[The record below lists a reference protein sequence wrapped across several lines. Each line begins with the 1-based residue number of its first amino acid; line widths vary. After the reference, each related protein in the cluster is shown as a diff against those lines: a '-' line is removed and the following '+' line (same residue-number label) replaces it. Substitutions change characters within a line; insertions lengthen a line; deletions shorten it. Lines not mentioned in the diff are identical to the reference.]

1 MSIVAQG
8 IVKKIKRGKT
18 GNTFTVINNVSIELS
33 KAELVVLTG
42 KSGSGK
48 STLLN
53 ILSGQLRPTEGIVT
67 VDDVDLYSLK
77 DNQISYIRSKEFG
90 YISQIPNPINSLT
103 VLHNVLLP
111 YTLFDSSKD
120 YYNPENEEYKRAIEL
135 LQRLGIEHLK
145 NSFPTELSGGEL
157 KRVLIARALIRKP
170 TYIFAD
176 EPTADL
182 DDENTSLVL
191 QLLKEQAIEGASV
204 IVATHERDAE
214 RFADRSISI
223 GSL

>member
-77 DNQISYIRSKEFG
+77 DNQISYIRSKS
-90 YISQIPNPINSLT
+90 ISSVFP
-103 VLHNVLLP
+103 
-111 YTLFDSSKD
+111 SSF
-120 YYNPENEEYKRAIEL
+120 I
-135 LQRLGIEHLK
+135 
-145 NSFPTELSGGEL
+145 S
-157 KRVLIARALIRKP
+157 
-170 TYIFAD
+170 
-176 EPTADL
+176 
-182 DDENTSLVL
+182 SLVRHIFL
-191 QLLKEQAIEGASV
+191 QYVIRVRMFLISLSV
-204 IVATHERDAE
+204 GNSPTT
-214 RFADRSISI
+214 
-223 GSL
+223 LM

>member
-77 DNQISYIRSKEFG
+77 DNQISYIRSKS
-90 YISQIPNPINSLT
+90 ISSVFP
-103 VLHNVLLP
+103 
-111 YTLFDSSKD
+111 SSF
-120 YYNPENEEYKRAIEL
+120 I
-135 LQRLGIEHLK
+135 
-145 NSFPTELSGGEL
+145 S
-157 KRVLIARALIRKP
+157 
-170 TYIFAD
+170 
-176 EPTADL
+176 
-182 DDENTSLVL
+182 SLVRHIFL
-191 QLLKEQAIEGASV
+191 QYVIRVRIFLISLSV
-204 IVATHERDAE
+204 GNSPTT
-214 RFADRSISI
+214 
-223 GSL
+223 LM